1 MVISGYLVLKWMHIL
16 ALTYWLGGEWGVFQ
30 TAFHI
35 LNPHLSLEERRHH
48 LETAYRIDILARLGI
63 LLLLPLGFQ
72 MGAEIGV
79 NPFGAWVVPVWI
91 FMLLWMS
98 LTFSAFLT
106 RGTPL
111 GLKLTLWDEK
121 IRYVI
126 IPLLFGTALWSLI
139 TGGPLTAHWYAAKVL
154 IYSLLLVIG
163 LLLRFVMRH
172 WGVIFRTLAET
183 GATPALEQQLAHE
196 GALSRKLAYVYWVG
210 IASVAFI
217 GVVKP
222 F

>member
-1 MVISGYLVLKWMHIL
+1 M
-16 ALTYWLGGEWGVFQ
+16 
-30 TAFHI
+30 
-35 LNPHLSLEERRHH
+35 
-48 LETAYRIDILARLGI
+48 
-63 LLLLPLGFQ
+63 
-72 MGAEIGV
+72 
-79 NPFGAWVVPVWI
+79 WI

-98 LTFSAFLT
+98 LTFSAFVK
-106 RGTPL
+106 RGTPA
-111 GLKLTLWDEK
+111 GLKLTLWDER
-121 IRYVI
+121 IRYVV
-126 IPLLFGTALWSLI
+126 IPVLFGTALYSLI
-139 TGGPLTAHWYAAKVL
+139 TGAPLTAHWYAAKVL

-172 WGVIFRTLAET
+172 WAVIFRQLAQT
-183 GATPALEQQLAHE
+183 GPTPALEHQLAHE

>member
-1 MVISGYLVLKWMHIL
+1 
-16 ALTYWLGGEWGVFQ
+16 
-30 TAFHI
+30 
-35 LNPHLSLEERRHH
+35 
-48 LETAYRIDILARLGI
+48 
-63 LLLLPLGFQ
+63 
-72 MGAEIGV
+72 
-79 NPFGAWVVPVWI
+79 
-91 FMLLWMS
+91 
-98 LTFSAFLT
+98 
-106 RGTPL
+106 
-111 GLKLTLWDEK
+111 
-121 IRYVI
+121 
-126 IPLLFGTALWSLI
+126 LFGTALYSLV

-172 WGVIFRTLAET
+172 WAVIFRTLAET
-183 GATPALEQQLAHE
+183 GPTPALERQLAHE

>member
-1 MVISGYLVLKWMHIL
+1 MFISGYLVLKWMHIL
-16 ALTYWLGGEWGVFQ
+16 AVVYWLGGEWGVFQ

-35 LNPHLSLEERRHH
+35 LNPRLSLEERRHH

-72 MGAEIGV
+72 MGADMGV
-79 NPFGAWVVPVWI
+79 NPFGAWVIPVWV
-91 FMLLWMS
+91 FMLAWMS
-98 LTFSAFLT
+98 LTFSAFVK
-106 RGTPL
+106 RGTAT

-121 IRYVI
+121 IRYVV
-126 IPLLFGTALWSLI
+126 IPLLFLTAVYSLF
-139 TGGPLTAHWYAAKVL
+139 TGGPLSARWYAAKVL

-163 LLLRFVMRH
+163 LILRFVMRH
-172 WGVIFRTLAET
+172 WAVIFRQLAET
-183 GATPALEQQLAHE
+183 GPTPALERQLDRE
-196 GALSRKLAYVYWVG
+196 GSMSRKLAYLYWIG
-210 IASVAFI
+210 IAGNAFI

>member
-1 MVISGYLVLKWMHIL
+1 MIISGYLVLKWMHIL

-48 LETAYRIDILARLGI
+48 LETAYRIDILARIGI

-72 MGAEIGV
+72 MGAAIGV
-79 NPFGAWVVPVWI
+79 NPFGAWVVPVWV
-91 FMLLWMS
+91 FMFLWMS
-98 LTFSAFLT
+98 LTLSAFVK
-106 RGTPL
+106 RGTQT
-111 GLKLTLWDEK
+111 GLAITLWDER
-121 IRYVI
+121 IRYVV
-126 IPLLFGTALWSLI
+126 IPVLFFTALYSLI
-139 TGGPLTAHWYAAKVL
+139 TGGPLLARWYAAKVL

-172 WGVIFRTLAET
+172 WAVIFRTLAES
-183 GATPALEQQLAHE
+183 GPTPQLERQLARE
-196 GALSRKLAYVYWVG
+196 GAQSRILAYFYWVG
-210 IASVAFI
+210 LASVAFI